1 MQRIERD
8 EEPPEEGFY
17 YKYASD
23 SNMTYKSLTCRLRYV
38 YSPHSRWGMAG
49 DIYPCW
55 NSDGSKKWPWLSREI
70 HDWES
75 PNGVVIKYREYGLGA
90 FPDEQPHFLDDMMIE
105 SKEDKE
111 EEEYVENEEVEA
123 EADVFAEMEMEDKVK
138 GVKEGKRKKGMRRTR
153 AKKEEGDVKGKGKAK
168 KGKM

>member
-1 MQRIERD
+1 MFTLPTAGGEWRGIFTLAGIQMDQRN
-8 EEPPEEGFY
+8 G
-17 YKYASD
+17 
-23 SNMTYKSLTCRLRYV
+23 
-38 YSPHSRWGMAG
+38 HG
-49 DIYPCW
+49 
-55 NSDGSKKWPWLSREI
+55 SREKFTTGKVQM
-70 HDWES
+70 EL
-75 PNGVVIKYREYGLGA
+75 KYREYGLGA

-153 AKKEEGDVKGKGKAK
+153 KRG
-168 KGKM
+168 M